1 MRVELRDM
9 LARRKQRAKLDA
21 DVAEGRAVWI
31 TIQDSGKAR
40 A

>member
-1 MRVELRDM
+1 VRVELRAM
-9 LARRKQRAKLDA
+9 LANRKLHARLDA

-31 TIQDSGKAR
+31 TIQDNGKAR